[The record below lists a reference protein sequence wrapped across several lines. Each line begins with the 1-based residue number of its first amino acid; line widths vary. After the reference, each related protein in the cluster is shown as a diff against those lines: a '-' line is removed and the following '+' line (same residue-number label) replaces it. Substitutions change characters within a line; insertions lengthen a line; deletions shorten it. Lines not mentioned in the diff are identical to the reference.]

1 MYKEIF
7 KKNLKKLIVLLIC
20 VIFSLIA
27 YVSYIDLQKKN
38 EIKISEKYT
47 QAVIYFKKKK
57 KYECKLL
64 LENIIGQDHKFYS
77 PLALYFIIDNE
88 LETDT

>member
-57 KYECKLL
+57 K
-64 LENIIGQDHKFYS
+64 I
-77 PLALYFIIDNE
+77 
-88 LETDT
+88 